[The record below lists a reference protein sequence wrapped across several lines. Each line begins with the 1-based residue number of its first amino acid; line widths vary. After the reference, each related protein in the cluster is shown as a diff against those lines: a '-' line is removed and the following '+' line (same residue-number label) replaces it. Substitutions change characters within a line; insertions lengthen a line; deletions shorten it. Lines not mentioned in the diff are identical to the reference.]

1 MTSLVSLLPT
11 GGLSLEGADIP
22 VVSPDTGAGGVFDL
36 LWLVIALPLL
46 GAVLLLV
53 VAPMLRGTLQARVE
67 KSGHLVG
74 TAAAVGS
81 FVLSLVLFIAL
92 LGRDAEE
99 RQIGQQL
106 YTWFETGSLSVGM
119 DLLYDQLAALFLL
132 LITGVGSL
140 IHVYAIGYME
150 HDPRRRRFFGYLN
163 LFVAAMLMLVL
174 SANFVG
180 LFLGWEGVGLA
191 SYLLIGFWQHKPSA
205 AAAAKKAF
213 VINRVGDI
221 GLSLAIALMF
231 ATFGTTDFAQ
241 VSELTGEAEQNT
253 LTALGLLLLLGACG
267 KSAQVPLQAWLL
279 DAMEGPTPVSALIH
293 AATMVTAGV
302 YLVVRSNFIFD
313 LAPIAQTAV
322 VVVAT
327 VTLLWGAILGCAKD
341 DIKKALAGSTMSQI
355 GYMML
360 AAGLGPV
367 GYPFAIFHLLTHGF
381 FKANMFLGAG
391 SVMHGMND
399 DVDMRHYGGLS
410 KAMPVTFL
418 TFAMGYLAIIGFPG
432 FSGFWSKDKI
442 IESALAENLLV
453 GILAMIGAG
462 ITGFYMTRLML
473 MTFFTEKRWEKDVHP
488 HESPKVMTVPLMV
501 LAALSVLGGVL
512 LVGDWIV
519 TWLEPVTGH
528 AEHHEPP
535 LPAIVITLLITAGRR
550 HRRGCGVVPGRQA
563 RHPARG
569 PPGRLLRHQ
578 GGPRRPLRRR
588 DQRRGRGA
596 PGCLPRRWPHD
607 LRPGG
612 CRRHHRGRL
621 VRRRRHLQRAA
632 PPPERVRPL
641 LCPVR
646 ARRRPAGRP
655 CPPGGEPPLNLT
667 LTILILLPLVG
678 AVVTAFMPTRELAKV
693 VGLGFSL
700 ATLAAG
706 VGALVQYD
714 VGGGMQLTE
723 THVWIEELG
732 VHYALGVD
740 GLGILMVLL
749 TVVLVP
755 DRAPRRL
762 ARVR

>member
-1 MTSLVSLLPT
+1 MTSLVSMLPM
-11 GGLSLEGADIP
+11 GGMSLEGADIP

-46 GAVLLLV
+46 GALLLLV
-53 VAPMLRGTLQARVE
+53 VAPMLRGPLRASAD
-67 KSGHLVG
+67 KNGHLVG

-163 LFVAAMLMLVL
+163 LFVAAMLMLIL

-213 VINRVGDI
+213 VMNRVGDI

-241 VSELTGEAEQNT
+241 VSELTGEASQDT
-253 LTALGLLLLLGACG
+253 LTILGLLLLLAACG

-302 YLVVRSNFIFD
+302 YLVVRSNFIFE

-327 VTLLWGAILGCAKD
+327 VTLLWGAVLGCAKD

-391 SVMHGMND
+391 SVMHGMDD
-399 DVDMRHYGGLS
+399 DVDMRHYGALS

-442 IESALAENLLV
+442 IESALADNLLV
-453 GILAMIGAG
+453 GVLAMIGAG

-473 MTFFTEKRWEKDVHP
+473 MTFFGSERWGVDADGHRVHP

-501 LAALSVLGGVL
+501 LAALSVLSGVL

-519 TWLEPVTGH
+519 TWLEPVTGV

-535 LPAIVITLLITAGRR
+535 LPAIVITLLITLTVAIGVAAAWFLVGRR
-550 HRRGCGVVPGRQA
+550 DILREAPQDVSFATRAARADLYGDAINDAVVV
-563 RHPARG
+563 
-569 PPGRLLRHQ
+569 
-578 GGPRRPLRRR
+578 
-588 DQRRGRGA
+588 
-596 PGCLPRRWPHD
+596 
-607 LRPGG
+607 RPG
-612 CRRHHRGRL
+612 
-621 VRRRRHLQRAA
+621 
-632 PPPERVRPL
+632 
-641 LCPVR
+641 
-646 ARRRPAGRP
+646 AG
-655 CPPGGEPPLNLT
+655 
-667 LTILILLPLVG
+667 LVG
-678 AVVTAFMPTRELAKV
+678 
-693 VGLGFSL
+693 GL
-700 ATLAAG
+700 ATFDR
-706 VGALVQYD
+706 V
-714 VGGGMQLTE
+714 
-723 THVWIEELG
+723 
-732 VHYALGVD
+732 GVD
-740 GLGILMVLL
+740 GTIEGGSSAVGGISRALRRLQNGFVRSYALSVLAGAL
-749 TVVLVP
+749 LVVLVL
-755 DRAPRRL
+755 L
-762 ARVR
+762 AVNLA